1 MECTWCEIKTVNSK
15 YYVASLYH
23 PPNPM
28 CQESELLNQLSES
41 IEQIFQWESNA
52 KIIVA
57 GDVNQLRIKDIMYQH
72 NMEQMVRKPT
82 RGQKVLD
89 IFLTNCPHLWNPP
102 KVFDWVVK
110 TDHLAVIVTPRA
122 AAKPER
128 KIVYFRDA
136 MKRELEAQDWSRI
149 DDLYLS
155 RT

>member
-1 MECTWCEIKTVNSK
+1 MYHPPNPMCQESELLNQLSESIECTWCEIKTVNSK

-89 IFLTNCPHLWNPP
+89 IFLTNCPHL
-102 KVFDWVVK
+102 
-110 TDHLAVIVTPRA
+110 
-122 AAKPER
+122 
-128 KIVYFRDA
+128 
-136 MKRELEAQDWSRI
+136 
-149 DDLYLS
+149 
-155 RT
+155 